1 MASNHLLKDLF
12 WGIKG
17 AGACFGVVTSFKF
30 KLVSSTSVYAGPIIF
45 PFSRYQYNCLFQFL

>member
-1 MASNHLLKDLF
+1 MDSNHLLKDLF

-45 PFSRYQYNCLFQFL
+45 PFSRYQYNCLF